1 MRRDELREL
10 AEQEK
15 RLHTQML
22 QLDEDARKEKR
33 SFTAEEQE
41 QFDKLCTDFEST
53 RETRTRAEKLFV
65 QEREVESTLGTP
77 IEKRV
82 GDFGDAATT
91 FKEWKEQRNG
101 GGRYEDQPEFRSA
114 FWHYL
119 GAQSTADLDVEEHRA
134 LSKGTTTAG
143 GFAVPTG
150 FYNQL
155 INISRFMGSMGQL
168 ANEIITDSGE
178 TLQVPTVTAHGVM
191 SWTGESAAYTPSDE
205 TFGQVS
211 LAAYKGTTKIIVS
224 EELLQDVS
232 FDLEA
237 YLANEFGERLGVGQN
252 TAFIKGDGTNKPTGI
267 IQTAGTASN
276 LGADFAAAVGNAT
289 SFNYTALV
297 SAIFTLPPQYRRGA
311 SFIVNDASAR
321 NLYLMQDTQNRPLWN
336 VNVATTG
343 PDTFLGYPIYTDP
356 DMPAPA
362 AGNISA
368 VFGNWNRVYTVR
380 RVRGLGI
387 QRQNEL
393 HSDNGQVGFRAYERV
408 DGKVVFPLAGIGL
421 KHSAT

>member
-41 QFDKLCTDFEST
+41 QFDKLCTDFESI

-191 SWTGESAAYTPSDE
+191 SWTGESAAFTPSDE

-211 LAAYKGTTKIIVS
+211 LGAYKGTTKIIVS

-267 IQTAGTASN
+267 LQTTGTASN
-276 LGADFAAAVGNAT
+276 LGADFTAAVGNSTA
-289 SFNYTALV
+289 FNYTALV

-311 SFIVNDASAR
+311 SFIVNDGSAR
-321 NLYLMQDTQNRPLWN
+321 NLYLMQDTQNRPLWS
-336 VNVATTG
+336 VNVASTG

-362 AGNISA
+362 ANNVSMA
-368 VFGNWNRVYTVR
+368 FGNWNRVYTVR

-408 DGKVVFPLAGIGL
+408 DGKVTFPLAGIGV

>member
-41 QFDKLCTDFEST
+41 QFDKLCADFEAT

-65 QEREVESTLGTP
+65 QEREVDSTLGTP

-82 GDFGDAATT
+82 GDFADAPTS
-91 FKEWKEQRNG
+91 FKEWKEQRSG
-101 GGRYEDQPEFRSA
+101 GGRVEDQPEFRSA

-119 GAQSTADLDVEEHRA
+119 GASQIADLDVEEHRA

-143 GFAVPTG
+143 GFAVPTS

-155 INISRFMGSMGQL
+155 INISRFMGSIAQL
-168 ANEIITDSGE
+168 ATEMVTDSGE
-178 TLQVPTVTAHGVM
+178 TLQIPSITAHGVG
-191 SWTGESAAYTPSDE
+191 SWTAEAASYTPSDE

-211 LAAYKGTTKIIVS
+211 LGAYKSTTKIIVS
-224 EELLQDVS
+224 EELLQDTA

-237 YLANEFGERLGVGQN
+237 YLAQEFGERLGVLQN
-252 TAFIKGDGTNKPTGI
+252 TAFVKGDGTGKPTGI

-276 LGADFAAAVGNAT
+276 LGSDVTAATGNAT
-289 SFNYTALV
+289 TFNYTALV
-297 SAIFTLPPQYRRGA
+297 TAVFSLGYQYRAGA
-311 SFIVNDASAR
+311 SFIVSDQAAR
-321 NLYLMQDTQNRPLWN
+321 NLYLMVDSQNRPLWS

-356 DMPAPA
+356 DMPAPGA
-362 AGNISA
+362 NNISM
-368 VFGNWNRVYTVR
+368 VFGNWNRVYRIR
-380 RVRGLGI
+380 RVRGLGM

-393 HSDNGQVGFRAYERV
+393 HSDNGQVGFRVFERV
-408 DGKVVFPLAGIGL
+408 DGKVVLPAAGIGI